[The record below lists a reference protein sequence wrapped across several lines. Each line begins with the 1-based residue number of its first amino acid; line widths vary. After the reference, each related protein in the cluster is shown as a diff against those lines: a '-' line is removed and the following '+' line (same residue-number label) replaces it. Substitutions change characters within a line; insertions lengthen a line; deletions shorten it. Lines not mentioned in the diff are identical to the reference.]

1 MISYDEKKNIL
12 PYWLNDNQS
21 INELNHEVKVGKH
34 YKMSFNDKIGH
45 GGFGQIYLGHDLLN
59 GAPLAVKVEAIDT
72 HSSKL
77 KSEAKILNLL
87 QGGTGIP
94 ALYAYIEE
102 KKCKLILMELLG
114 KNINTLFKICKKV
127 FSLKTVL
134 TLSYQMINRIEYIHS
149 KYIIHR
155 DIKPENF
162 LLGKAKQK
170 TIYLIDYG
178 CSKLYM
184 NAKKHEH
191 IPFKEGIQNI
201 IGTERY
207 CSIYTHLGKEQS
219 RRDDIESFV
228 YVMIYLLKGK
238 LPWMGIRAKTKRE
251 KVDKIKEKKLTVTC
265 KELCDDYEEV
275 WELLNYAREMRY
287 EEEPDYKMIKN
298 TILEMLDQRDIKVD
312 NVFEWEGLDLEKE
325 EEKMN
330 KKKKKK
336 K

>member
-1 MISYDEKKNIL
+1 
-12 PYWLNDNQS
+12 
-21 INELNHEVKVGKH
+21 
-34 YKMSFNDKIGH
+34 
-45 GGFGQIYLGHDLLN
+45 
-59 GAPLAVKVEAIDT
+59 
-72 HSSKL
+72 
-77 KSEAKILNLL
+77 
-87 QGGTGIP
+87 
-94 ALYAYIEE
+94 
-102 KKCKLILMELLG
+102 
-114 KNINTLFKICKKV
+114 
-127 FSLKTVL
+127 
-134 TLSYQMINRIEYIHS
+134 MINRIEYIHS

-298 TILEMLDQRDIKVD
+298 TILEMLDQRDIKED
-312 NVFEWEGLDLEKE
+312 NVIEWEGIELEKE

-330 KKKKKK
+330 KKEKKKK
-336 K
+336 

>member
-1 MISYDEKKNIL
+1 
-12 PYWLNDNQS
+12 
-21 INELNHEVKVGKH
+21 
-34 YKMSFNDKIGH
+34 
-45 GGFGQIYLGHDLLN
+45 
-59 GAPLAVKVEAIDT
+59 
-72 HSSKL
+72 
-77 KSEAKILNLL
+77 
-87 QGGTGIP
+87 
-94 ALYAYIEE
+94 
-102 KKCKLILMELLG
+102 
-114 KNINTLFKICKKV
+114 
-127 FSLKTVL
+127 
-134 TLSYQMINRIEYIHS
+134 MINRIEYIHS

-238 LPWMGIRAKTKRE
+238 LPWMGIRAKTKKE
-251 KVDKIKEKKLTVTC
+251 KVDKIKEKKLACGRT
-265 KELCDDYEEV
+265 
-275 WELLNYAREMRY
+275 
-287 EEEPDYKMIKN
+287 
-298 TILEMLDQRDIKVD
+298 
-312 NVFEWEGLDLEKE
+312 EKE
-325 EEKMN
+325 FFGYGTGRCAEQSGSHRRSGKN
-330 KKKKKK
+330 YHK
-336 K
+336 